1 MAIRMKAI
9 LQGGALLLLV
19 VMAPLG
25 QGSSIARSA
34 ALDAALRT
42 AFGDERGGAVMVR
55 VRDAQVLAA
64 YNVPVLTRRLATP
77 GSSIKPFTLH
87 FLLQNHLLKQSD
99 RITCR
104 RGLTIG
110 GMRLNCSH
118 ADGLGAFNAEEAL
131 AFSCNSYFT
140 EMAKR
145 LPPGGLERYLR
156 ELGFE
161 RVTGLMAGEGEGRIA
176 PAYTIESRQ
185 LLAIGAAGI
194 EITPLELAM
203 AYTRMARWQSSPT
216 AAQKVVLDGL
226 AGATGYGLAQLAQT
240 KSGKVAG
247 KTGTASNPGD
257 AATHGWFAGF
267 APAESPQIVVV
278 VYVERGRGGAE
289 AATIAHR
296 IFESWESE
304 VR

>member
-19 VMAPLG
+19 VMVPLG
-25 QGSSIARSA
+25 QGSSIARST

-42 AFGDERGGAVMVR
+42 AFGDERGGAVVVR

-99 RITCR
+99 RIACR

-131 AFSCNSYFT
+131 AFSCNTYFT

-240 KSGKVAG
+240 KSRQVAG

-257 AATHGWFAGF
+257 ATTHGWFAGF

-278 VYVERGRGGAE
+278 VYVERGRGGVE